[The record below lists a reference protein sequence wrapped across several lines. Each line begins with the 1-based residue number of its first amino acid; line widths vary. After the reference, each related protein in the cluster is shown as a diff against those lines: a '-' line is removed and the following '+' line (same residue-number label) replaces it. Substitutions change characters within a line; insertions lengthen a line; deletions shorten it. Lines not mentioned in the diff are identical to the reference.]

1 MRAGFTLGLNSRFYL
16 AETIRRSTKSW
27 SVEPTAPNEWLST
40 FFTNFCNQIT
50 CMKAERKQKKVSN
63 KARCW
68 LVGSE
73 NFKPEQNFASATVCV
88 FLYSSD
94 FLYGPQISNPLIYY
108 ISYLVLNQTKSP
120 HQSSLM
126 CATSFVWFMTIS
138 WKNWELLGKKS
149 SWRNHEIT
157 WHQDLVF
164 DLNLKNCYLKD
175 SWIHSPFPPSFTTL
189 YPFLSASTF
198 WSR

>member
-1 MRAGFTLGLNSRFYL
+1 MRAGFTLGLSSRFCL
-16 AETIRRSTKSW
+16 AETIRRSNTSLR
-27 SVEPTAPNEWLST
+27 VELTGPNEWRST
-40 FFTNFCNQIT
+40 FLTNFYNQIR

-63 KARCW
+63 KAWCW
-68 LVGSE
+68 LVESE

-138 WKNWELLGKKS
+138 CKSVEALRKKIILES
-149 SWRNHEIT
+149 RNHLTRYGIWFKLEK
-157 WHQDLVF
+157 LLPERLLASF
-164 DLNLKNCYLKD
+164 PL
-175 SWIHSPFPPSFTTL
+175 SPFIYHSLSF
-189 YPFLSASTF
+189 P
-198 WSR
+198 